1 MHLAK
6 NDWRRLTAYRG
17 LACFLV
23 AFGHMVQVFVYP
35 SETSI
40 APFTGLLAQASVMM
54 FFVISGCSIAASVSR
69 IIGGPNPVRRYALN
83 RFGRILPPL
92 IFSLSLMWFLS
103 VISPYVF
110 QTGTNLFV
118 PLKGIVR
125 DGFNFDPVAAIGALF
140 FLNGFITDT
149 PNSNGPLWSLSFE
162 IWFYWIYFLLVFGVR
177 YSKPVLVL
185 VGVFIY
191 SILVYLD
198 KTASANYFL
207 KYTVIW
213 LAGVG
218 LFFGLSIRWLL
229 RKKYKIII
237 FCLMLVMLISTLCHA
252 VLFILL
258 DMNYE
263 ISYFNISF
271 GLFFSAQ
278 MIFVKIKFPNLI
290 YYILRKFADFGYTL
304 YLIHVPIYLFAYGV
318 LQKNIAGNILASWI
332 GGVMVMMITIMVSF
346 VMAKG
351 LEQREWYLDFF
362 NKKYI

>member
-207 KYTVIW
+207 KYTIIW

-229 RKKYKIII
+229 RK
-237 FCLMLVMLISTLCHA
+237 
-252 VLFILL
+252 
-258 DMNYE
+258 
-263 ISYFNISF
+263 NI
-271 GLFFSAQ
+271 
-278 MIFVKIKFPNLI
+278 K
-290 YYILRKFADFGYTL
+290 
-304 YLIHVPIYLFAYGV
+304 
-318 LQKNIAGNILASWI
+318 
-332 GGVMVMMITIMVSF
+332 
-346 VMAKG
+346 
-351 LEQREWYLDFF
+351 
-362 NKKYI
+362 